1 MHTVSHALCQSI
13 IDYARR
19 AAELG
24 LVPNTQGNVS
34 ARDPETNLI
43 AITPHDLP
51 YGALAADDV
60 VIVDLD
66 GRKVAGRHDP
76 SFETPVHCAV
86 YRERPDVFGIVHT
99 EPPYVNCLGAVGI
112 AHPAR
117 RREPVGESGRARP
130 GDALYAQRFG
140 GIRACHA
147 AGHGQR
153 RTAWSGPTTG

>member
-51 YGALAADDV
+51 YGALTADDV

-76 SFETPVHCAV
+76 LVRDAGALRRLSGAFGRPRHRAHGTPV
-86 YRERPDVFGIVHT
+86 RQLPG
-99 EPPYVNCLGAVGI
+99 
-112 AHPAR
+112 R
-117 RREPVGESGRARP
+117 RR
-130 GDALYAQRFG
+130 
-140 GIRACHA
+140 H
-147 AGHGQR
+147 R
-153 RTAWSGPTTG
+153 RSSPSS